1 MYDNAEKEITNSDGT
16 NGKVPQR
23 RCQLSFKQQK
33 REEHLKQ
40 NEQNN
45 RDLKVLLENEESS
58 NEAGG
63 GEDELKGIR
72 VVISVKDRI

>member
-1 MYDNAEKEITNSDGT
+1 MAQMVKFHRGGANWALN
-16 NGKVPQR
+16 NR
-23 RCQLSFKQQK
+23 K

-45 RDLKVLLENEESS
+45 RDLKVLLENEESP

-72 VVISVKDRI
+72 VVISVKDRIWRGLIL

>member
-1 MYDNAEKEITNSDGT
+1 MAQMVKFHKGDDNWALN
-16 NGKVPQR
+16 NR
-23 RCQLSFKQQK
+23 K

-45 RDLKVLLENEESS
+45 RDLKVLLENEESP

-63 GEDELKGIR
+63 G
-72 VVISVKDRI
+72 KDKL